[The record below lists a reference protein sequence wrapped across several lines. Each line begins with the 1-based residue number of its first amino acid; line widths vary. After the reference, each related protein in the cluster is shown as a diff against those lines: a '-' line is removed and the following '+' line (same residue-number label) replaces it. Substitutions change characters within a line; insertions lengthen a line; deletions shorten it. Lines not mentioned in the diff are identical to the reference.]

1 MFFACQGFVTFL
13 IFVTFSTCF
22 VVLCGSSFVFFN
34 YMCECFLLILLF
46 CTILPLFFVFL
57 CVNVPCLFC
66 CFAWFFLYLNCVF
79 VHPCSPFVLLLC
91 MVLLFFVSMC
101 VDFLNIFCYFAW
113 FLFFSLYICVVMFLD
128 CFVVFVVLLMFFMSL
143 CIDVFAFLVLHG
155 SFSIFYIFMC

>member
-1 MFFACQGFVTFL
+1 
-13 IFVTFSTCF
+13 
-22 VVLCGSSFVFFN
+22 
-34 YMCECFLLILLF
+34 
-46 CTILPLFFVFL
+46 
-57 CVNVPCLFC
+57 
-66 CFAWFFLYLNCVF
+66 